1 MVRRTTTNP
10 LIEASRVAHRRD
22 LAFLVTPARQARGNG
37 KAWEFMVYTKAVFS
51 ALLIAVL
58 PALSGEL
65 AFSQNDTA
73 IEWQSSAQLR
83 QLLKRAIKG
92 TLLFDNDGI
101 EFRSPKFSHRW
112 SYGEIK
118 TFDLSGA
125 QELIITDYENRH
137 WHEPGER
144 TFRFTLSQS
153 MPPDTAAGLA
163 TRVGRPVI
171 NGDPYPS
178 AAVIAEL
185 PAHHRERFGGSN
197 GTLRL
202 RENGIDYVAAD
213 GRDGRSW
220 RWSDIQTLANPNPW
234 EFRVTA
240 YREIVEFDLKQPLS
254 RELFDRLWNSLY
266 AQDLN
271 VVPPNGGHHQ

>member
-1 MVRRTTTNP
+1 
-10 LIEASRVAHRRD
+10 
-22 LAFLVTPARQARGNG
+22 
-37 KAWEFMVYTKAVFS
+37 MVYRKAVLS
-51 ALLIAVL
+51 ALLIAL
-58 PALSGEL
+58 FPALPSEL
-65 AFSQNDTA
+65 AFAQSGLA
-73 IEWQSSAQLR
+73 VEWQSPAQFRQPLR
-83 QLLKRAIKG
+83 KAIKG
-92 TLLFDNDGI
+92 TLLFDGEGV
-101 EFRSPKFSHRW
+101 EFRAPKSSQRW
-112 SYGEIK
+112 VYGEIK

-125 QELIITDYENRH
+125 RELVITDYENRH

-144 TFRFTLSQS
+144 TFRFTLSQP
-153 MPPDTAAGLA
+153 MPPGTAARLT

-171 NGDPYPS
+171 NGDPYPTG
-178 AAVIAEL
+178 AFIAEL

-202 RENGIDYVAAD
+202 REDGIDYIAAD

-234 EFRVTA
+234 EFRVMA
-240 YREIVEFDLKQPLS
+240 YREIVEFDLKRPLS

-271 VVPPNGGHHQ
+271 VAPGRHQ

>member
-1 MVRRTTTNP
+1 
-10 LIEASRVAHRRD
+10 
-22 LAFLVTPARQARGNG
+22 
-37 KAWEFMVYTKAVFS
+37 MVYTKAVLS
-51 ALLIAVL
+51 ALFIAAFPTL
-58 PALSGEL
+58 PSEFALAQSRP
-65 AFSQNDTA
+65 A
-73 IEWQSSAQLR
+73 IEWQSPAEFR

-101 EFRSPKFSHRW
+101 EFRAPKFSLRW
-112 SYGEIK
+112 LYGEIK

-125 QELIITDYENRH
+125 RELVITDYENRH

-144 TFRFTLSQS
+144 SFRFTLSQP
-153 MPPDTAAGLA
+153 MPPGTAAGFTA
-163 TRVGRPVI
+163 RVGRPVI

-178 AAVIAEL
+178 DAVIA
-185 PAHHRERFGGSN
+185 ERFGGSN

-202 RENGIDYVAAD
+202 REDGIDYVAAD

-220 RWSDIQTLANPNPW
+220 RWADIQTLANPNPW
-234 EFRVTA
+234 EFRVMA

-254 RELFDRLWNSLY
+254 SELFDRLWNSLY

-271 VVPPNGGHHQ
+271 VAPPDGGHHL

>member
-1 MVRRTTTNP
+1 
-10 LIEASRVAHRRD
+10 
-22 LAFLVTPARQARGNG
+22 
-37 KAWEFMVYTKAVFS
+37 MVYTKAVLF
-51 ALLIAVL
+51 ALFIAAFPTL
-58 PALSGEL
+58 PSEL
-65 AFSQNDTA
+65 AIAQNRLA
-73 IEWQSSAQLR
+73 IEWQSPAQFR
-83 QLLKRAIKG
+83 QPLKRAIKG
-92 TLLFDNDGI
+92 TLLFDNEGI
-101 EFRSPKFSHRW
+101 EFRAPKFSQRW
-112 SYGEIK
+112 VYWEIK

-125 QELIITDYENRH
+125 RELVITDYENRH
-137 WHEPGER
+137 WHEPGEQ
-144 TFRFTLSQS
+144 TFRFTLSQP
-153 MPPDTAAGLA
+153 MPPGTAAGFTA
-163 TRVGRPVI
+163 RAGRPVI

-202 RENGIDYVAAD
+202 REDGIDYVAVD

-240 YREIVEFDLKQPLS
+240 YREIVEFDLKRPLS
-254 RELFDRLWNSLY
+254 GELFDRLWSSLY

-271 VVPPNGGHHQ
+271 VAPPNGGHHR